1 MIKSRCKLFGHFGPF
16 SAIFGHFWFISVK
29 FGQKFVVLTTWG
41 HFRPFRSYLTID
53 FSRPMVHFFLQVQAR
68 KAISCFRFQNSKSII
83 FSTFYKV
90 LWHHRLLGPLGL
102 NHFRPLLLWDASLY
116 YDRKNLK
123 CLPESLRHTKSTICI
138 LQKVYIYG
146 SSCPDHLYNSLWSV
160 TNLNL
165 RIPRSH

>member
-1 MIKSRCKLFGHFGPF
+1 MKISFLAFSAQLRPF
-16 SAIFGHFWFISVK
+16 SIIFGQFRSNFGQISVRSWL
-29 FGQKFVVLTTWG
+29 FLTTWG
-41 HFRPFRSYLTID
+41 HSWPFRPYLTID

-138 LQKVYIYG
+138 LQKMFI
-146 SSCPDHLYNSLWSV
+146 
-160 TNLNL
+160 
-165 RIPRSH
+165 

>member
-1 MIKSRCKLFGHFGPF
+1 MKISFLTISDWNFQSILDHFRSFLVNFWSIFVQFLVNFGQ
-16 SAIFGHFWFISVK
+16 ISVK
-29 FGQKFVVLTTWG
+29 KVNFWLL
-41 HFRPFRSYLTID
+41 FRPYLTID

-138 LQKVYIYG
+138 LQKVYI
-146 SSCPDHLYNSLWSV
+146 
-160 TNLNL
+160 
-165 RIPRSH
+165 

>member
-1 MIKSRCKLFGHFGPF
+1 MAVLGSLGVTFDRSGHLWPLIFHVPRFIFFFKFRLERQFHAFDFKIRNPSFSLLF
-16 SAIFGHFWFISVK
+16 
-29 FGQKFVVLTTWG
+29 
-41 HFRPFRSYLTID
+41 D
-53 FSRPMVHFFLQVQAR
+53 
-68 KAISCFRFQNSKSII
+68 
-83 FSTFYKV
+83 KV

-123 CLPESLRHTKSTICI
+123 CLPESLRHRKSTICI
-138 LQKVYIYG
+138 LQKVYILG
-146 SSCPDHLYNSLWSV
+146 SSCPDHLYLWSV